1 MVGYE
6 ENEILKE
13 LVAQAKFLRAFITF
27 DLIKFW
33 GDVPFTTEPT
43 SGYDMTSNPVPI
55 VN

>member
-33 GDVPFTTEPT
+33 GDVPLLRNLPVV
-43 SGYDMTSNPVPI
+43 MT
-55 VN
+55 